1 MSAQIRIRTWR
12 GILARGLLAFALAV
26 QPLTASH
33 SQART
38 NLEPRL
44 QIGIGLLPAVMAAN
58 QALAAGGSVAGV
70 AVYLVYQND
79 WHVAE
84 QLRAHLEHVGTIR
97 QSPVVPVVLTL
108 DELLDENPAPHSA
121 VFIAEPLDS
130 RLDELI
136 EFTAGRR
143 QLLFSPFKGDVE
155 RGVTAGFR
163 VTDKVLPHVNL
174 AALKR
179 SNIQLRAF
187 FLRIAVKHE

>member
-1 MSAQIRIRTWR
+1 MSAWIRIRTWR
-12 GILARGLLAFALAV
+12 DVLARSLLALAFALLSLNA
-26 QPLTASH
+26 TH
-33 SQART
+33 SQAQT

-44 QIGIGLLPAVMAAN
+44 QIGIGLLPAVMAAD
-58 QALAAGGSVAGV
+58 QTLAAGGSVAGV
-70 AVYLVYQND
+70 AVYLVYRND

-97 QSPVVPVVLTL
+97 QRPVVPIVLTL

-121 VFIAEPLDS
+121 VFLAEPIES

-136 EFTAGRR
+136 EYAARRR

>member
-1 MSAQIRIRTWR
+1 MNAQIRVRTWR
-12 GILARGLLAFALAV
+12 NVIARCLLALAFAL

-33 SQART
+33 SQARA

-44 QIGIGLLPAVMAAN
+44 QIGIGLLPAVMAAD
-58 QALAAGGSVAGV
+58 QTLAAGGSVAGV
-70 AVYLVYQND
+70 AVYLVYRND

-84 QLRAHLEHVGTIR
+84 QLRAHLEHVSTIR

-121 VFIAEPLDS
+121 VFIAEPIES

-136 EFTAGRR
+136 DYTAQRR

-155 RGVTAGFR
+155 RGVAAGFR
-163 VTDKVLPHVNL
+163 VGDKVLPHVNL
-174 AALKR
+174 AALNR
-179 SNIQLRAF
+179 SNIQLKAF

>member
-1 MSAQIRIRTWR
+1 MSARIRIRTWR
-12 GILARGLLAFALAV
+12 EALAQCLLALALTV

-33 SQART
+33 SQAQT

-44 QIGIGLLPAVMAAN
+44 QIGIGLLPAIMAAD
-58 QALAAGGSVAGV
+58 QTLAAGGSVAGV
-70 AVYLVYQND
+70 AVYLVYRND

-97 QSPVVPVVLTL
+97 QNPVVPVVLTL

-121 VFIAEPLDS
+121 VFIAEPIDS

-136 EFTAGRR
+136 EYTAERR

-155 RGVTAGFR
+155 RGVATGFR
-163 VTDKVLPHVNL
+163 VGDKVLPHVNL

-179 SNIQLRAF
+179 SNIQLKAF